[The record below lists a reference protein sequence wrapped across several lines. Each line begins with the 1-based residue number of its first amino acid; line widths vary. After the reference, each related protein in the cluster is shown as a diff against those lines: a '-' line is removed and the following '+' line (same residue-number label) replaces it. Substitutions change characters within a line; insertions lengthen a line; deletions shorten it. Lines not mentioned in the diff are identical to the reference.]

1 MELYSLYSCFEK
13 MYNYVIQH
21 HLLKIAIFLLLHS
34 AIFVINDTYVY
45 LLFVSELFTLFH

>member
-13 MYNYVIQH
+13 MYNY

-34 AIFVINDTYVY
+34 AIFVINGTYVY